1 MRGPWRGEG
10 RGASGEEGM
19 EKRELLPARHPEA
32 SPSPASGQEGSCG
45 WGSRW
50 AGPRGP
56 LLPSPPAHR
65 PATRVSGPVL
75 RLSGPGARTSSRGD
89 AQPSSD
95 TRPPHG
101 HFLLGTQSPGPPTAP
116 RVHTPLPTAD
126 PPRDPRRALYA
137 RVAAPRLPGALLKLL
152 IMIHACDNNNLIIRE
167 PRRRH

>member
-1 MRGPWRGEG
+1 
-10 RGASGEEGM
+10 M

-56 LLPSPPAHR
+56 LLPSPPPPHR
-65 PATRVSGPVL
+65 PATRVSGPIL

-95 TRPPHG
+95 TRPPHPRRQGSPPRG
-101 HFLLGTQSPGPPTAP
+101 HFLLGTQSPG
-116 RVHTPLPTAD
+116 HTPLPTAD
-126 PPRDPRRALYA
+126 PAPGPQEGPA
-137 RVAAPRLPGALLKLL
+137 RQSRCSEASRSLTQTSNYDSCV
-152 IMIHACDNNNLIIRE
+152 
-167 PRRRH
+167 